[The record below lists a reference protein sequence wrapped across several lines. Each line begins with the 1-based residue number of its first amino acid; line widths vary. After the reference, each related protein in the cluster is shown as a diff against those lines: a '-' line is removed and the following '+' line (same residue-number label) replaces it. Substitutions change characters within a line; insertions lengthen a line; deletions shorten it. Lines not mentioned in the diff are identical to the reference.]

1 MIMDILTSIKIS
13 EIYSN
18 NLIQLNEISDRLNL
32 LGSDIESEKYKYQEF
47 KKLIK
52 SSTLEIIDNS
62 YDSNVYGEVSINGVY
77 NLNNELEEVC
87 GTFYDIG
94 SGNGK
99 LLLQM
104 SLISNFDKYVGV
116 EISKIR
122 HLYALEINKSLSLDV
137 IFINDDVLN
146 VDLSDAGFVFINDI
160 MFDNKLTK
168 SIVDKIPVG
177 CYFTSVYDN
186 SHKFVKTIYLSVSW
200 MSQEIPFN
208 IYLKNIW

>member
-1 MIMDILTSIKIS
+1 MDILTSIKIS

-18 NLIQLNEISDRLNL
+18 NLIQLNEISNRLNL
-32 LGSDIESEKYKYQEF
+32 SGDDIESEKYKYQEF
-47 KKLIK
+47 ENQIK
-52 SSTLEIIDNS
+52 SNNIDIDNLF
-62 YDSNVYGEVSINGVY
+62 DSNVYGEISMNGVY
-77 NLNNELEEVC
+77 KLNNDLEEVC

-99 LLLQM
+99 LILQM

-122 HLYALEINKSLSLDV
+122 HLYALEINKYSSLDV
-137 IFINDDVLN
+137 TFINDDVLN

-160 MFDNKLTK
+160 MFDDKLTN

-208 IYLKNIW
+208 IYLKNI

>member
-1 MIMDILTSIKIS
+1 MDILTSIGIQ

-18 NLIQLNEISDRLNL
+18 NLQQLSDISNRLNL
-32 LGSDIESEKYKYQEF
+32 SGDDIEIEKYKYQEF
-47 KKLIK
+47 KNQIK
-52 SSTLEIIDNS
+52 SNNIYIDNLF
-62 YDSNVYGEVSINGVY
+62 DSNVYGEISMNGVY
-77 NLNNELEEVC
+77 KLNNELKEVC

-104 SLISNFDKYVGV
+104 FLISNFDKYVGV

-122 HLYALEINKSLSLDV
+122 HLYALEINKYLSLDV
-137 IFINDDVLN
+137 TFINDDVLN
-146 VDLSDAGFVFINDI
+146 VDLSDAGFVFINNI
-160 MFDNKLTK
+160 MFDDKLTN

-200 MSQEIPFN
+200 TSQEIPFN
-208 IYLKNIW
+208 IYLKNI

>member
-1 MIMDILTSIKIS
+1 MIIDILTSIKIS

-32 LGSDIESEKYKYQEF
+32 SGNDIESEKYKYQEF
-47 KKLIK
+47 KNLIK

-62 YDSNVYGEVSINGVY
+62 YDFNVYGEVSINGVY
-77 NLNNELEEVC
+77 KLNNELEEVC

-104 SLISNFDKYVGV
+104 SLISNFDKYVGI

-146 VDLSDAGFVFINDI
+146 VNLSDAGFIFINDI

-208 IYLKNIW
+208 IYLKNI

>member
-1 MIMDILTSIKIS
+1 MDILTSIGIQ

-18 NLIQLNEISDRLNL
+18 NLQQLSDISNRLNL
-32 LGSDIESEKYKYQEF
+32 SGDDIEIEKYKYQEF
-47 KKLIK
+47 KNQIK
-52 SSTLEIIDNS
+52 SNNIYIDNLF
-62 YDSNVYGEVSINGVY
+62 DSKVYGEISMNGVY
-77 NLNNELEEVC
+77 KLNNELKEVC

-104 SLISNFDKYVGV
+104 FLISNFDKYVGV

-122 HLYALEINKSLSLDV
+122 HLYALEINKYLSLDV
-137 IFINDDVLN
+137 TFINDDVLN
-146 VDLSDAGFVFINDI
+146 VDLSDAGFVFINNI
-160 MFDNKLTK
+160 MFDDKLTN

-200 MSQEIPFN
+200 TSQEIPFN
-208 IYLKNIW
+208 IYLKNI

>member
-1 MIMDILTSIKIS
+1 MDILTSIKIS

-32 LGSDIESEKYKYQEF
+32 SGNDIESEKYKYQEF

-77 NLNNELEEVC
+77 KLNNELEEVC

-146 VDLSDAGFVFINDI
+146 VDLSDAGFVFINDT

>member
-32 LGSDIESEKYKYQEF
+32 LGNDIESEKYKYQEF

-122 HLYALEINKSLSLDV
+122 HLYALEINKFLSLDV

-146 VDLSDAGFVFINDI
+146 VDLSDAGFVFINDT

-208 IYLKNIW
+208 IYLKNI

>member
-1 MIMDILTSIKIS
+1 MIIDILTSIKIS

-77 NLNNELEEVC
+77 KLNNELEEVC

-104 SLISNFDKYVGV
+104 SLISNFDKYVGI

-122 HLYALEINKSLSLDV
+122 HLYALEINKSLSSDV

-146 VDLSDAGFVFINDI
+146 VDLSDAGFVFINDT

-208 IYLKNIW
+208 IYLKNI

>member
-1 MIMDILTSIKIS
+1 MDILTSIKIS

-32 LGSDIESEKYKYQEF
+32 SGNDIESEKYKYQEF

-77 NLNNELEEVC
+77 KLNNELEEVC

-122 HLYALEINKSLSLDV
+122 HLYALEISKSLSLNV
-137 IFINDDVLN
+137 TFINNDVLN

-160 MFDNKLTK
+160 MFDDKLTK

-208 IYLKNIW
+208 IYLKNI

>member
-1 MIMDILTSIKIS
+1 MDILNSIKIS

-32 LGSDIESEKYKYQEF
+32 SGNEIESEKYKYQEF
-47 KKLIK
+47 KNLIK
-52 SSTLEIIDNS
+52 SSTVEIIDNLFDIS
-62 YDSNVYGEVSINGVY
+62 VYGEVSINGVY
-77 NLNNELEEVC
+77 KLNNELEEVC

-99 LLLQM
+99 LILQM

-137 IFINDDVLN
+137 TFINDDVLN

-160 MFDNKLTK
+160 MFDNKLIK

-177 CYFTSVYDN
+177 CYFTSFYDN

-208 IYLKNIW
+208 IYLKNI

>member
-1 MIMDILTSIKIS
+1 MDILTSIKIS

-32 LGSDIESEKYKYQEF
+32 SGNEIESEKYKYQEF
-47 KKLIK
+47 KNLIK
-52 SSTLEIIDNS
+52 SSTVEIIDNLFDIS
-62 YDSNVYGEVSINGVY
+62 VYGEVSINGVY
-77 NLNNELEEVC
+77 KLNNELEEVC

-99 LLLQM
+99 LILQM

-137 IFINDDVLN
+137 TFINDDVLN

-160 MFDNKLTK
+160 MFDNKLIK

-186 SHKFVKTIYLSVSW
+186 SYKFVKTIYLSVSW

-208 IYLKNIW
+208 IYLKNI

>member
-1 MIMDILTSIKIS
+1 MIMDILNSIKIS

-32 LGSDIESEKYKYQEF
+32 SGNEIESEKYKYQEF
-47 KKLIK
+47 KNLIK
-52 SSTLEIIDNS
+52 SSTVEIIDNLFDIS
-62 YDSNVYGEVSINGVY
+62 VYGEVSINGVY
-77 NLNNELEEVC
+77 KLNNELEEVC

-99 LLLQM
+99 LILQM

-137 IFINDDVLN
+137 TFINDDVLN

-160 MFDNKLTK
+160 MFDNKLIK

-186 SHKFVKTIYLSVSW
+186 SYKFVKTIYLSVSW

-208 IYLKNIW
+208 IYLKNI

>member
-1 MIMDILTSIKIS
+1 MDILTSIKIS

-77 NLNNELEEVC
+77 KLNNELEEVC

-104 SLISNFDKYVGV
+104 SLISNFDKYVGI

-122 HLYALEINKSLSLDV
+122 HLYALEINKSLSSDV

-208 IYLKNIW
+208 IYLKNI

>member
-1 MIMDILTSIKIS
+1 MDILTSIKIS

-32 LGSDIESEKYKYQEF
+32 SGNDIDIEKYKYQEF

-52 SSTLEIIDNS
+52 SSTLETIDNLFDTS
-62 YDSNVYGEVSINGVY
+62 VYGEVSINGVY
-77 NLNNELEEVC
+77 KLNNELEEVC

-99 LLLQM
+99 LILQM

-122 HLYALEINKSLSLDV
+122 HLYALEISKSLSSDV

-146 VDLSDAGFVFINDI
+146 VNLSDAGFVFINDI

-208 IYLKNIW
+208 IYLKNI

>member
-1 MIMDILTSIKIS
+1 MDILTSIKIS

-18 NLIQLNEISDRLNL
+18 NLQQLSDISNRLNL
-32 LGSDIESEKYKYQEF
+32 SGDDIEIEKYKYQEF
-47 KKLIK
+47 KNQIK
-52 SSTLEIIDNS
+52 SNNIDIDNLFDTS
-62 YDSNVYGEVSINGVY
+62 VYGEISMNGVY
-77 NLNNELEEVC
+77 KLNNDLEEVC

-99 LLLQM
+99 LILQM

-122 HLYALEINKSLSLDV
+122 HLYALEINKYSSLDV
-137 IFINDDVLN
+137 TFINDDVLN

-160 MFDNKLTK
+160 MFDDKLTN

-208 IYLKNIW
+208 IYLKNI

>member
-208 IYLKNIW
+208 IYLKNI

>member
-32 LGSDIESEKYKYQEF
+32 SGNDIESEKYKYQEF

-208 IYLKNIW
+208 IYLKNI

>member
-1 MIMDILTSIKIS
+1 MIIDILTSIKIS

-77 NLNNELEEVC
+77 KLNNELEEVC

-122 HLYALEINKSLSLDV
+122 HLYALEINKFLSLDV

-146 VDLSDAGFVFINDI
+146 VDLSDAGFIFINDI

-208 IYLKNIW
+208 IYLKNI

>member
-1 MIMDILTSIKIS
+1 MDILTSIKIS

-32 LGSDIESEKYKYQEF
+32 SGNDIESEKYKYQEF

-208 IYLKNIW
+208 IYLKNI

>member
-1 MIMDILTSIKIS
+1 MIMDILNSIKIS

-32 LGSDIESEKYKYQEF
+32 SGNDIETEKYKYQEF
-47 KKLIK
+47 KNLIK
-52 SSTLEIIDNS
+52 SSTVEIIDNLFDIS
-62 YDSNVYGEVSINGVY
+62 VYGEVSINGVY
-77 NLNNELEEVC
+77 KLNNELEEVC

-99 LLLQM
+99 LILQM

-137 IFINDDVLN
+137 TFINDDVLN

-160 MFDNKLTK
+160 MFDNKLIK

-186 SHKFVKTIYLSVSW
+186 SYKFVKTIYLSVSW

-208 IYLKNIW
+208 IYLKNI

>member
-32 LGSDIESEKYKYQEF
+32 SGNDIESEKYKYQEF

-77 NLNNELEEVC
+77 KLNNELEEVC

-122 HLYALEINKSLSLDV
+122 HLYALEISKSLSLNV
-137 IFINDDVLN
+137 TFINNDVLN

-160 MFDNKLTK
+160 MFDDKLTK

>member
-1 MIMDILTSIKIS
+1 MIIDILTSIKIS

-77 NLNNELEEVC
+77 KLNNELEEVC

-104 SLISNFDKYVGV
+104 SLISNFDKYVGI

-122 HLYALEINKSLSLDV
+122 HLYALEINKSLSSDV

-208 IYLKNIW
+208 IYLKNI

>member
-1 MIMDILTSIKIS
+1 MDILTSIKIS

-77 NLNNELEEVC
+77 KLNNELEEVC

-104 SLISNFDKYVGV
+104 SLISNFDKYVGI

-122 HLYALEINKSLSLDV
+122 HLYALEINKSLSSDV

-160 MFDNKLTK
+160 MFDDKLTN

-208 IYLKNIW
+208 IYLKNI

>member
-1 MIMDILTSIKIS
+1 MIMDILNSIKIS

-32 LGSDIESEKYKYQEF
+32 SGNEIESEKYKYQEF
-47 KKLIK
+47 KNLIK
-52 SSTLEIIDNS
+52 SSTVEIIDNLFDIS
-62 YDSNVYGEVSINGVY
+62 VYGEVSINGVY
-77 NLNNELEEVC
+77 KLNNELEEVC

-99 LLLQM
+99 LILQM

-137 IFINDDVLN
+137 TFINDDVLN
-146 VDLSDAGFVFINDI
+146 VDLSDAGFVFINDV
-160 MFDNKLTK
+160 MFDNKLIK

-177 CYFTSVYDN
+177 CYFTSFYDN

-208 IYLKNIW
+208 IYLKNI

>member
-1 MIMDILTSIKIS
+1 MDILTSIKIS

-18 NLIQLNEISDRLNL
+18 NLQQLSDISNRLNL
-32 LGSDIESEKYKYQEF
+32 SGDDIEIEKYKYQEF
-47 KKLIK
+47 KNQIK
-52 SSTLEIIDNS
+52 SNNIDIDNLFDTS
-62 YDSNVYGEVSINGVY
+62 VYGEISMNGVY
-77 NLNNELEEVC
+77 KLNNDLEEVC

-99 LLLQM
+99 LILQM

-122 HLYALEINKSLSLDV
+122 HLYALEINKYLSLDV
-137 IFINDDVLN
+137 TFINDDVLN

-160 MFDNKLTK
+160 MFDDKLTN

-208 IYLKNIW
+208 IYLKNI

>member
-1 MIMDILTSIKIS
+1 MDILTSIKIS

-32 LGSDIESEKYKYQEF
+32 SGNDIDIEKYKYQEF
-47 KKLIK
+47 KNLIK
-52 SSTLEIIDNS
+52 SSTVEIIDNLFDTS
-62 YDSNVYGEVSINGVY
+62 VYGEISMNGVY
-77 NLNNELEEVC
+77 KLNNELEEVC

-99 LLLQM
+99 LILQM

-122 HLYALEINKSLSLDV
+122 HLYALEISKYLSSDV

-146 VDLSDAGFVFINDI
+146 VNLSDAGFVFINDI
-160 MFDNKLTK
+160 MFDDKLTN

-186 SHKFVKTIYLSVSW
+186 SHEFVKTIYLSVSW

-208 IYLKNIW
+208 IYLKNI

>member
-1 MIMDILTSIKIS
+1 MDILNSIKIS

-32 LGSDIESEKYKYQEF
+32 SGNEIESEKYKYQEF
-47 KKLIK
+47 KNLIK
-52 SSTLEIIDNS
+52 SSTVEIIDNLFDIS
-62 YDSNVYGEVSINGVY
+62 VYGEVSINGVY
-77 NLNNELEEVC
+77 KLNNELEEVC

-99 LLLQM
+99 LILQM

-137 IFINDDVLN
+137 TFINDDVLN
-146 VDLSDAGFVFINDI
+146 VDLSDAGFVFINDV
-160 MFDNKLTK
+160 MFDNKLIK

-177 CYFTSVYDN
+177 CYFTSFYDN

-208 IYLKNIW
+208 IYLKNI

>member
-1 MIMDILTSIKIS
+1 MDILNSIKIS

-32 LGSDIESEKYKYQEF
+32 SGNEIESEKYKYQEF
-47 KKLIK
+47 KNLIK
-52 SSTLEIIDNS
+52 SSTVEIIDNLFDIS
-62 YDSNVYGEVSINGVY
+62 VYGEVSINGVY
-77 NLNNELEEVC
+77 KLNNELEEVC

-99 LLLQM
+99 LILQM

-137 IFINDDVLN
+137 TFINDDVLN

-160 MFDNKLTK
+160 MFDNKLTN

-208 IYLKNIW
+208 IYLKNI

>member
-1 MIMDILTSIKIS
+1 MDILNSIKIS

-32 LGSDIESEKYKYQEF
+32 SGNDIESEKYKYQEF
-47 KKLIK
+47 KNLIK
-52 SSTLEIIDNS
+52 SSTVEIIDNLFDIS
-62 YDSNVYGEVSINGVY
+62 VYGEVSINGVY
-77 NLNNELEEVC
+77 KLNNELEEVC

-99 LLLQM
+99 LILQM

-137 IFINDDVLN
+137 TFINDDVLN

-160 MFDNKLTK
+160 MFDNKLIK

-186 SHKFVKTIYLSVSW
+186 SYKFVKTIYLSVSW

-208 IYLKNIW
+208 IYLKNI

>member
-1 MIMDILTSIKIS
+1 MIIDILTSIKIS

-77 NLNNELEEVC
+77 KLNNELEEVC

-122 HLYALEINKSLSLDV
+122 HLYALEINKFLSLDV

-146 VDLSDAGFVFINDI
+146 VDLSDAGFVFINDT

-177 CYFTSVYDN
+177 CYFTSVYYN

-208 IYLKNIW
+208 IYLKNI